1 MMKLLIT
8 KKQIMLWKPE
18 SLKELIYK
26 LGEVEHQIKINFD
39 NSINIITDFI
49 LEQTSNRSSN

>member
-1 MMKLLIT
+1 MTRKVLIT
-8 KKQIMLWKPE
+8 GGLGLIG
-18 SLKELIYK
+18 KELIYK